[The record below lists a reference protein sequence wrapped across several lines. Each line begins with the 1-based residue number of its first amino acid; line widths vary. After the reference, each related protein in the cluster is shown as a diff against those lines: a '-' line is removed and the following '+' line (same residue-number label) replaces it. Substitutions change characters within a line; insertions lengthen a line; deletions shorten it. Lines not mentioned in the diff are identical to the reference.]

1 GGARRAGH
9 RRRGRGRGPRRVP
22 GPGGGRRRR
31 RLVPGA
37 APDARGS
44 GWPLLACG
52 PDREAGPARPVRA
65 DDGEVPAVAERERRC
80 TPPFGG
86 VFVAR
91 TQVLDADD
99 VRRAI
104 WRMAHEVLEDRK
116 SVV

>member
-44 GWPLLACG
+44 GGPLLACG

-65 DDGEVPAVAERERRC
+65 DDGEGPAVAEREPRG
-80 TPPFGG
+80 TAPFGG

-91 TQVLDADD
+91 TQAPDPGGW
-99 VRRAI
+99 RRAI
-104 WRMAHEVLEDRK
+104 SRLVHE
-116 SVV
+116 